1 MLTPACTSS
10 RMSSIPSVAG
20 PRVARILTFLSGV
33 IFCALE
39 NQDGAEVVD
48 VGAGRL
54 SDDQG
59 IQRLE
64 IAVAIVVVQLVAG
77 AHTAGGGAGVAVR
90 GHDRAGVVF
99 GAVDAIG
106 VAGQGV

>member
-1 MLTPACTSS
+1 MLTPASTSS
-10 RMSSIPSVAG
+10 RMASMPSVAG

-33 IFCALE
+33 MFGALKDQ
-39 NQDGAEVVD
+39 NGAEVVD

-54 SDDQG
+54 GDDQRV
-59 IQRLE
+59 QRLE

-77 AHTAGGGAGVAVR
+77 AQTLCCCAGVAVR

-106 VAGQGV
+106 VTG